1 MKQPFNKR
9 WHGAEITG
17 WLSRFYFGHALAFFL
32 FFFFFN
38 KEIKKRSPPG
48 EAIDRTGFR
57 SRAHLREK
65 EGSTRGEGGIE
76 GRHALVVRSR
86 LHVLTRL
93 PVESGRRLKREKL
106 SEKRARNKI
115 SFHERSGVKD
125 SIRWP
130 IVDARGAFKER
141 GEESI
146 RGNFVGRISARF
158 RRNV

>member
-1 MKQPFNKR
+1 M
-9 WHGAEITG
+9 
-17 WLSRFYFGHALAFFL
+17 
-32 FFFFFN
+32 
-38 KEIKKRSPPG
+38 
-48 EAIDRTGFR
+48 
-57 SRAHLREK
+57 
-65 EGSTRGEGGIE
+65 E

-130 IVDARGAFKER
+130 IVDAFKG

-146 RGNFVGRISARF
+146 RGNFVRRISARF